1 MLENQRE
8 LSSLD
13 INDGKT
19 KFLKLVEERS
29 QWEKEVVLL
38 IAKIDVLNENQIGS
52 TKGKI
57 GEIKGFKT
65 DGNMSAK
72 YKDKY

>member
-8 LSSLD
+8 LSSHE
-13 INDGKT
+13 INDSKA

-29 QWEKEVVLL
+29 QWEKEVALL
-38 IAKIDVLNENQIGS
+38 ISKIDVLNENQIGS

-57 GEIKGFKT
+57 GEIKGFKI
-65 DGNMSAK
+65 DGNMSARH
-72 YKDKY
+72 KDKY